1 MDEKNLNEGMENGSL
16 PLSAYQHSSADDEFE
31 DILSNSKSIDFED
44 ISSSSKYIDP
54 KQYKK
59 KKGNAFVLWWRKLK
73 TWKKVV
79 LSSFLSFILII
90 ALLIGSLFVFPN
102 LYYNYDN
109 KFSKNPETLGVEEI
123 IDDKIINIA
132 LFGVDTRK
140 KNVFTGNT
148 DSIMILSLNTRTK
161 KVKIISVMRDS
172 LVPIVVNGKTTYRK
186 INSAYAKSPE
196 VAIHTLNSCFG
207 LDIME
212 YATVN
217 FFGMIDIIDAVGGVE
232 CELTEKEVTKN
243 TGSMLLN
250 GCIAEICTVSGLNPK
265 DYYVYKSGK
274 QKLNGVQ
281 AVAYSRIR
289 KTANIWGTNNDYGR
303 TDRQRHVMEQL
314 FNKALTIPK
323 SQYMDLINALLPCTK
338 TSLSPTEIYDLAVS
352 ILLHS
357 PSFQQTRMP
366 LQEYLMKSPGNPS
379 LGSVVYYDLDFAK
392 KVIHAFIYDDITPEQ
407 YIKTHEIEK
416 NDWYSKESGWT
427 PPKTEEPEEPRNPET
442 PDRGD
447 TPDDTPDG
455 GDTPDGNPDGGD
467 TPDDTPD
474 GGDTPDD
481 NPDGG
486 GTPDDNP
493 DGGDENP
500 DSGDTPDDEQ

>member
-1 MDEKNLNEGMENGSL
+1 MDNKNLNENQENDAL
-16 PLSAYQHSSADDEFE
+16 PLSAYGLSSQANEFE
-31 DILSNSKSIDFED
+31 DISSTTKNIDFED
-44 ISSSSKYIDP
+44 ISSSSDFVRSKH
-54 KQYKK
+54 YKK
-59 KKGNAFVLWWRKLK
+59 KKRNAFVLWWIRLK

-79 LSSFLSFILII
+79 LSSFLSFFLVI
-90 ALLIGSLFVFPN
+90 ALLIGSLFAFPN

-109 KFSKNPETLGVEEI
+109 KFSKNPEILGVEEI

-132 LFGVDTRK
+132 LFGVDTRR

-148 DSIMILSLNTRTK
+148 DSIMILSLNTRSK

-172 LVPIVVNGKTTYRK
+172 LVPIVSNGKTSYRK

-196 VAIHTLNSCFG
+196 VAIHTLNTCFG

-232 CELTEKEVTKN
+232 CELTEREVTKD
-243 TGSMLLN
+243 TGAMLLN
-250 GCIAEICTVSGLNPK
+250 GCIAEICTVSGLKAK
-265 DYYVYKSGK
+265 DYYIHKSGK
-274 QKLNGVQ
+274 QILNGVQ

-338 TSLSPTEIYDLAVS
+338 TSLSPSEIYDLAVS

-407 YIKTHEIEK
+407 YVKTHEIEK

-427 PPKTEEPEEPRNPET
+427 PPKTEPDPEPEQPSNNPEPET
-442 PDRGD
+442 P
-447 TPDDTPDG
+447 PEE
-455 GDTPDGNPDGGD
+455 NPDQGG
-467 TPDDTPD
+467 
-474 GGDTPDD
+474 
-481 NPDGG
+481 NG
-486 GTPDDNP
+486 GT

-500 DSGDTPDDEQ
+500 DQGDGGDDTPDQGGDDGGGDDNSDDTPPTDEN

>member
-1 MDEKNLNEGMENGSL
+1 MDEKKLNEGLENGSV
-16 PLSAYQHSSADDEFE
+16 PLNSYQNGNDAFE
-31 DILSNSKSIDFED
+31 DISSSSEGIDFED
-44 ISSSSKYIDP
+44 ISSSSTFAEAKH
-54 KQYKK
+54 YKK
-59 KKGNAFVLWWRKLK
+59 KKRNAFVLWWKKLK

-79 LSSFLSFILII
+79 FSSFLSFLLII
-90 ALLIGSLFVFPN
+90 ALLVGSLFAFPN

-109 KFSKNPETLGVEEI
+109 KFSKDPEILGVEQI
-123 IDDKIINIA
+123 IDEKIINIA

-148 DSIMILSLNTRTK
+148 DSIMILSLNTKTK
-161 KVKIISVMRDS
+161 QVKIISVMRDS
-172 LVPIVVNGKTTYRK
+172 LVPIVANGKTSYRK

-217 FFGMIDIIDAVGGVE
+217 FFGMIDIIDAIGGVE
-232 CELTEKEVTKN
+232 CELTEREVTKD
-243 TGSMLLN
+243 TGAMLLN
-250 GCIAEICTVSGLNPK
+250 GCIAEICTVSGLNAK
-265 DYYVYKSGK
+265 DYYIYKAGK

-416 NDWYSKESGWT
+416 NNWYPNASGWS
-427 PPKTEEPEEPRNPET
+427 PPKPETTPDPEPET
-442 PDRGD
+442 PPTDPDTSPETPPDEKPEQGDGDGDGDGNGDGDGDGDGNGDGNGDSSD
-447 TPDDTPDG
+447 TPEQGDDTEPDQ
-455 GDTPDGNPDGGD
+455 NPPEG
-467 TPDDTPD
+467 
-474 GGDTPDD
+474 
-481 NPDGG
+481 
-486 GTPDDNP
+486 
-493 DGGDENP
+493 E
-500 DSGDTPDDEQ
+500 